1 LIAFFDYAYG
11 SEYLVELALNENAG
25 ALVTFN
31 IRDFQSPEMLPRGLY
46 IVTPGAFVKKYPV

>member
-1 LIAFFDYAYG
+1 MPDEG
-11 SEYLVELALNENAG
+11 DNHLVELALNGNAG

-31 IRDFQSPEMLPRGLY
+31 TKDFQSPEMLPRGLD